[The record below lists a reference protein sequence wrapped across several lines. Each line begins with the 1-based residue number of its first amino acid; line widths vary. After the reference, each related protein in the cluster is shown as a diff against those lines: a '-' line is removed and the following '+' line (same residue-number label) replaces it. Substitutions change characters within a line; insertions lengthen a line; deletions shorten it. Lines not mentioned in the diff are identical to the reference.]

1 MYTPNNNVSQSDEI
15 NLSIEQPE
23 KQIWW
28 EKKGFIAASIFSV
41 IWLAVICDFL
51 FSSGWW
57 NERHTLS
64 PAEFIGGISGLFF
77 PILISFMVSSYFDR
91 TNQISY
97 EAQTIRSYLNELIYP
112 TNSNAVY
119 TKSLTGA
126 LKEQIKEFRKIHQD
140 VLNLTKNLNQEILSW
155 IDGLKN
161 SSQQLDEKTKS
172 SLKALSKS
180 VNDLNKYSLEAGSKV
195 MQSSDIF
202 SEKTIL
208 LQNTIKEITQSFNP
222 LLSDLNKYGCEIKK
236 IEDIFKHSDEKSKT
250 VLENTQKS
258 ASEIGLKIKE
268 IENVIKTYNEQ
279 AEKHDFILKNRLEQT
294 QSILNLQTKAFEQTN
309 SLTKN
314 QNTFVEE
321 IKKYLS
327 DQENVLNQSE
337 NTLKT
342 HQKNLEKTFIKTNEQ
357 VKNIEETIHKNYD
370 IVLKKSEEAL
380 LKVKTLNDEIK
391 ETKSLSKNIQS
402 PSETIVEP
410 TTNQTVKAPVDFL
423 QNASVILDKLQT
435 FSIDMAHIFT
445 PKAED
450 MLWKKYYDGDKAVF
464 MRYITRMINET
475 QHKQIKDLY
484 LNNEEFNQ
492 AITRYMTEFEDMT
505 KMVQNEDEN
514 KLLMSILIGSDIGRL
529 YMVLADVLRRDNH

>member
-1 MYTPNNNVSQSDEI
+1 MYTQNNNPSQQDEI
-15 NLSIEQPE
+15 TLSIEQPE

-64 PAEFIGGISGLFF
+64 PAEFIGGICGLFF

-91 TNQISY
+91 VNQISY

-112 TNSNAVY
+112 ANSNAIY

-126 LKEQIKEFRKIHQD
+126 LKEQIKEFKKIHQD
-140 VLNLTKNLNQEILSW
+140 VLNLTKNLNQEINTW
-155 IDGLKN
+155 INELKN
-161 SSQQLDEKTKS
+161 TSLQLDEKTKM
-172 SLKALSKS
+172 SLKSLTKS
-180 VNDLNKYSLEAGSKV
+180 LVDLNKSSLDASSRV
-195 MQSSDIF
+195 MQSSDMF

-208 LQNTIKEITQSFNP
+208 LQNTIKETAQTFTP
-222 LLSDLNKYGCEIKK
+222 LLSDLNKYGNEIKK
-236 IEDIFKHSDEKSKT
+236 IEDALKQSDEKSKD
-250 VLENTQKS
+250 VLTHTQQS

-294 QSILNLQTKAFEQTN
+294 QSILDLQNKALEQ
-309 SLTKN
+309 SDSFVKN
-314 QNTFVEE
+314 QTSFIEE
-321 IKKYLS
+321 IKKGLS
-327 DQENVLNQSE
+327 NQDEVLLQSE
-337 NTLKT
+337 TTLKS
-342 HQKNLEKTFIKTNEQ
+342 HQKNIEKTFAKTNEQ
-357 VKNIEETIHKNYD
+357 IKNIEGTLQKNYD
-370 IVLKKSEEAL
+370 LVLKKSDEAL
-380 LKVKTLNDEIK
+380 LKVKALNDEIK
-391 ETKSLSKNIQS
+391 ETKTLSKDIQ
-402 PSETIVEP
+402 EP
-410 TTNQTVKAPVDFL
+410 TPQQTENLVSQETKTSVDFL
-423 QNASVILDKLQT
+423 QNASLILDKLQT

-464 MRYITRMINET
+464 MRYITRMISET

-505 KMVQNEDEN
+505 KMMQNVDKN
-514 KLLMSILIGSDIGRL
+514 LMTTLIGSDSGRL
-529 YMVLADVLRRDNH
+529 YMVLADVLKRSDN

>member
-1 MYTPNNNVSQSDEI
+1 MYTQNNNPSQQDEMT
-15 NLSIEQPE
+15 LSIEQPE

-64 PAEFIGGISGLFF
+64 PAEFIGGICGLFF

-91 TNQISY
+91 VNQISY

-112 TNSNAVY
+112 ANSNAVY

-126 LKEQIKEFRKIHQD
+126 LKEQIKEFKKIHQD
-140 VLNLTKNLNQEILSW
+140 VLNLTKNLTQEINTW
-155 IDGLKN
+155 INELKN
-161 SSQQLDEKTKS
+161 TSLQLDEKTKM
-172 SLKALSKS
+172 SLKSLTKS
-180 VNDLNKYSLEAGSKV
+180 LVDLNKSSLDASSKV
-195 MQSSDIF
+195 MQSSDMF

-208 LQNTIKEITQSFNP
+208 LQNTIKETAQTFTP
-222 LLSDLNKYGCEIKK
+222 LLSDLNKYGNEIKK
-236 IEDIFKHSDEKSKT
+236 IEDALKQSDEKSKD
-250 VLENTQKS
+250 VLTNTKQS

-294 QSILNLQTKAFEQTN
+294 QSILDLQNKALEQ
-309 SLTKN
+309 SDSFVKN
-314 QNTFVEE
+314 QTSFIEE
-321 IKKYLS
+321 IKKGLS
-327 DQENVLNQSE
+327 NQDEVLLQSE
-337 NTLKT
+337 TTLKS
-342 HQKNLEKTFIKTNEQ
+342 HQKNIEKTFAKTNEQ
-357 VKNIEETIHKNYD
+357 IKNIEGTLQKNYD
-370 IVLKKSEEAL
+370 LVLKKSDEAL
-380 LKVKTLNDEIK
+380 LKVKALNDEIK
-391 ETKSLSKNIQS
+391 ETKTLSKDIQ
-402 PSETIVEP
+402 EP
-410 TTNQTVKAPVDFL
+410 TPQQTENLVSQETKTSVDFL
-423 QNASVILDKLQT
+423 QNASLILDKLQT

-464 MRYITRMINET
+464 MRYITRMISET

-505 KMVQNEDEN
+505 KMMQNVDKN
-514 KLLMSILIGSDIGRL
+514 LMTTLIGSDSGRL
-529 YMVLADVLRRDNH
+529 YMVLADVLKRSDN

>member
-1 MYTPNNNVSQSDEI
+1 MYTQNNNPSQQDEMT
-15 NLSIEQPE
+15 LSIEQPE

-64 PAEFIGGISGLFF
+64 PAEFIGGICGLFF

-91 TNQISY
+91 VNQISY

-112 TNSNAVY
+112 ANSNAIY
-119 TKSLTGA
+119 TKSLTSA
-126 LKEQIKEFRKIHQD
+126 LKEQIKEFKKIHQD
-140 VLNLTKNLNQEILSW
+140 VLNLTKNLNQEINTW
-155 IDGLKN
+155 INELKN
-161 SSQQLDEKTKS
+161 TSLQLDEKTKM
-172 SLKALSKS
+172 SLKSLTKS
-180 VNDLNKYSLEAGSKV
+180 LVDLNKSSLDASSKV
-195 MQSSDIF
+195 MQSSDMF

-208 LQNTIKEITQSFNP
+208 LQNTIKETAQTFTP
-222 LLSDLNKYGCEIKK
+222 LLSDLNKYGNEIKK
-236 IEDIFKHSDEKSKT
+236 IEDALKQSDEKSKD
-250 VLENTQKS
+250 VLTHTQQS

-294 QSILNLQTKAFEQTN
+294 QSILDLQNKALEQ
-309 SLTKN
+309 SDSFVKN
-314 QNTFVEE
+314 QTSFIEE
-321 IKKYLS
+321 IKKGLS
-327 DQENVLNQSE
+327 NQDEVLLQSE
-337 NTLKT
+337 TTLKS
-342 HQKNLEKTFIKTNEQ
+342 HQKNIEKTFAKTNEQ
-357 VKNIEETIHKNYD
+357 IKNIEGTLQKNYD
-370 IVLKKSEEAL
+370 LVLKKSDEAL
-380 LKVKTLNDEIK
+380 LKVKALNDEIK
-391 ETKSLSKNIQS
+391 ETKTLSKDIQ
-402 PSETIVEP
+402 EP
-410 TTNQTVKAPVDFL
+410 TPQQTENLVSQETKTSVDFL
-423 QNASVILDKLQT
+423 QNASLILDKLQT

-464 MRYITRMINET
+464 MRYITRMISET

-505 KMVQNEDEN
+505 KMMQNVDKN
-514 KLLMSILIGSDIGRL
+514 LMTTLIGSDSGRL
-529 YMVLADVLRRDNH
+529 YMVLADVLKRSDN

>member
-1 MYTPNNNVSQSDEI
+1 MYTQNNNPSQQDEMT
-15 NLSIEQPE
+15 LSIEQPE

-64 PAEFIGGISGLFF
+64 PAEFIGGICGLFF

-91 TNQISY
+91 VNQISY

-112 TNSNAVY
+112 ANSNAVY

-126 LKEQIKEFRKIHQD
+126 LKEQIKEFKKIHQD
-140 VLNLTKNLNQEILSW
+140 VLNLTKNLTQEINTW
-155 IDGLKN
+155 INELKN
-161 SSQQLDEKTKS
+161 TSLQLDEKTKM
-172 SLKALSKS
+172 SLKSLTKS
-180 VNDLNKYSLEAGSKV
+180 LVDLNKSSLDASSKV
-195 MQSSDIF
+195 MQSSDMF

-208 LQNTIKEITQSFNP
+208 LQNTIKETAQTFTP
-222 LLSDLNKYGCEIKK
+222 LLSDLNKYGNEIKK
-236 IEDIFKHSDEKSKT
+236 IEDALKQSDEKSKD
-250 VLENTQKS
+250 VLTHTQQS

-294 QSILNLQTKAFEQTN
+294 QSILDLQNKALEQ
-309 SLTKN
+309 SDSFVKN
-314 QNTFVEE
+314 QTSFIEE
-321 IKKYLS
+321 IKKGLS
-327 DQENVLNQSE
+327 NQDEVLLQSE
-337 NTLKT
+337 TTLKS
-342 HQKNLEKTFIKTNEQ
+342 HQKNIEKTFAKTNEQ
-357 VKNIEETIHKNYD
+357 IKNIEGTLQKNYD
-370 IVLKKSEEAL
+370 LVLKKSDEAL
-380 LKVKTLNDEIK
+380 LKVKALNDEIK
-391 ETKSLSKNIQS
+391 ETKTLSKDIQ
-402 PSETIVEP
+402 EP
-410 TTNQTVKAPVDFL
+410 TPQQTENLVSQETKTSVDFL
-423 QNASVILDKLQT
+423 QNASLILDKLQT

-464 MRYITRMINET
+464 MRYITRMISET

-505 KMVQNEDEN
+505 KMMQNVDKN
-514 KLLMSILIGSDIGRL
+514 LMTTLIGSDSGRL
-529 YMVLADVLRRDNH
+529 YMVLADVLKRSDN

>member
-1 MYTPNNNVSQSDEI
+1 MYTQNNNPSQQDEMT
-15 NLSIEQPE
+15 LSIEQPE

-64 PAEFIGGISGLFF
+64 PAEFIGGICGLFF

-91 TNQISY
+91 VNQISY

-112 TNSNAVY
+112 ANSNAVY

-126 LKEQIKEFRKIHQD
+126 LKEQIKEFKKIHQD
-140 VLNLTKNLNQEILSW
+140 VLNLTKNLTQEINTW
-155 IDGLKN
+155 INELKN
-161 SSQQLDEKTKS
+161 TSLQLDEKTKM
-172 SLKALSKS
+172 SLKSLTKS
-180 VNDLNKYSLEAGSKV
+180 LVDLNKSSLDASSKV
-195 MQSSDIF
+195 MQSSDMF

-208 LQNTIKEITQSFNP
+208 LQNTIKETAQTFTP
-222 LLSDLNKYGCEIKK
+222 LLSDLNKYGNEIKK
-236 IEDIFKHSDEKSKT
+236 IEDALKQSDEKSKD
-250 VLENTQKS
+250 VLTNTKQS

-294 QSILNLQTKAFEQTN
+294 QSILDLQNKALEQ
-309 SLTKN
+309 SDSFVKN
-314 QNTFVEE
+314 QTSFIEE
-321 IKKYLS
+321 IKKGLS
-327 DQENVLNQSE
+327 NQDEVLLQSE
-337 NTLKT
+337 TTLKS
-342 HQKNLEKTFIKTNEQ
+342 HQKNIEKTFAKTNEQ
-357 VKNIEETIHKNYD
+357 IKNIEGTLQKNYD
-370 IVLKKSEEAL
+370 LVLKKSDEAL
-380 LKVKTLNDEIK
+380 LKVKALNDEIK
-391 ETKSLSKNIQS
+391 ETKTLSKDIQ
-402 PSETIVEP
+402 EP
-410 TTNQTVKAPVDFL
+410 TPQQTENIVSQETKTSVDFL
-423 QNASVILDKLQT
+423 QNASLILDKLQT

-464 MRYITRMINET
+464 MRYITRMISET

-505 KMVQNEDEN
+505 KMMQNVDKN
-514 KLLMSILIGSDIGRL
+514 LMTTLIGSDSGRL
-529 YMVLADVLRRDNH
+529 YMVLADVLKRSDN

>member
-1 MYTPNNNVSQSDEI
+1 MYTQNNNPSQQDEMT
-15 NLSIEQPE
+15 LSIEQPE

-64 PAEFIGGISGLFF
+64 PAEFIGGICGLFF

-91 TNQISY
+91 VNQISY

-112 TNSNAVY
+112 ANSNAVY

-126 LKEQIKEFRKIHQD
+126 LKEQIKEFKKIHQD
-140 VLNLTKNLNQEILSW
+140 VLNLTKNLNQEINTW
-155 IDGLKN
+155 INELKN
-161 SSQQLDEKTKS
+161 TSLQLDEKTKM
-172 SLKALSKS
+172 SLKSLTKS
-180 VNDLNKYSLEAGSKV
+180 LVDLNKSSLDASSKV
-195 MQSSDIF
+195 MQSSDMF

-208 LQNTIKEITQSFNP
+208 LQNTIKETAQTFTP
-222 LLSDLNKYGCEIKK
+222 LLSDLNKYGNEIKK
-236 IEDIFKHSDEKSKT
+236 IEDALKQSDEKSKD
-250 VLENTQKS
+250 VLTNTKQS

-294 QSILNLQTKAFEQTN
+294 QSILDLQNKALEQ
-309 SLTKN
+309 SDSFVKN
-314 QNTFVEE
+314 QTSFIEE
-321 IKKYLS
+321 IKKGLS
-327 DQENVLNQSE
+327 NQDEVLLQSE
-337 NTLKT
+337 TTLKS
-342 HQKNLEKTFIKTNEQ
+342 HQKNIEKTFAKTNEQ
-357 VKNIEETIHKNYD
+357 IKNIEGTLQKNYD
-370 IVLKKSEEAL
+370 LVLKKSDEAL
-380 LKVKTLNDEIK
+380 LKVKALNDEIK
-391 ETKSLSKNIQS
+391 ETKTLSKDIQ
-402 PSETIVEP
+402 EP
-410 TTNQTVKAPVDFL
+410 TPQQTENIVSQETKTSVDFL
-423 QNASVILDKLQT
+423 QNASLILDKLQT

-464 MRYITRMINET
+464 MRYITRMISET

-505 KMVQNEDEN
+505 KMMQNVDKN
-514 KLLMSILIGSDIGRL
+514 LMTTLIGSDSGRL
-529 YMVLADVLRRDNH
+529 YMVLADVLKRSDN

>member
-1 MYTPNNNVSQSDEI
+1 MYTQNNNPSQQDEMT
-15 NLSIEQPE
+15 LSIEQPE

-64 PAEFIGGISGLFF
+64 PAEFIGGICGLFF

-91 TNQISY
+91 VNQISY

-112 TNSNAVY
+112 ANSNAVY

-126 LKEQIKEFRKIHQD
+126 LKEQIKEFKKIHQD
-140 VLNLTKNLNQEILSW
+140 VLNLTKNLNQEINTW
-155 IDGLKN
+155 INELKN
-161 SSQQLDEKTKS
+161 TSLQLDEKTKM
-172 SLKALSKS
+172 SLKSLTKS
-180 VNDLNKYSLEAGSKV
+180 LVDLNKSSLDASSKV
-195 MQSSDIF
+195 MQSSDMF

-208 LQNTIKEITQSFNP
+208 LQNTIKEAAHTFTP
-222 LLSDLNKYGCEIKK
+222 LLSDLNKYGNEIKK
-236 IEDIFKHSDEKSKT
+236 IEDALKQSDEKSKD
-250 VLENTQKS
+250 VLTHTQQS

-294 QSILNLQTKAFEQTN
+294 QSILDLQNKALEQ
-309 SLTKN
+309 SDSFVKN
-314 QNTFVEE
+314 QTSFIEE
-321 IKKYLS
+321 IKKGLS
-327 DQENVLNQSE
+327 NQDEVLLQSE
-337 NTLKT
+337 TTLKS
-342 HQKNLEKTFIKTNEQ
+342 HQKNIEKTFAKTNEQ
-357 VKNIEETIHKNYD
+357 IKNIEGTLQKNYD
-370 IVLKKSEEAL
+370 LVLKKSDEAL
-380 LKVKTLNDEIK
+380 LKVKALNDEIK
-391 ETKSLSKNIQS
+391 ETKTLSKDIQ
-402 PSETIVEP
+402 EP
-410 TTNQTVKAPVDFL
+410 TPQQTENLVSQETKTSVDFL
-423 QNASVILDKLQT
+423 QNASLILDKLQT

-464 MRYITRMINET
+464 MRYITRMISET

-505 KMVQNEDEN
+505 KMMQNVDKN
-514 KLLMSILIGSDIGRL
+514 LMTTLIGSDSGRL
-529 YMVLADVLRRDNH
+529 YMVLADVLKRSDN

>member
-1 MYTPNNNVSQSDEI
+1 MYTQNNNPSQQDEMT
-15 NLSIEQPE
+15 LSLEQPE

-64 PAEFIGGISGLFF
+64 PAEFIGGICGLFF

-91 TNQISY
+91 VNQISY

-112 TNSNAVY
+112 ANSNAIY

-126 LKEQIKEFRKIHQD
+126 LKEQIKEFKKIHQD
-140 VLNLTKNLNQEILSW
+140 VLNLTKNLNQEINTW
-155 IDGLKN
+155 INELKN
-161 SSQQLDEKTKS
+161 TSLQLDEKTKM
-172 SLKALSKS
+172 SLKSLTKS
-180 VNDLNKYSLEAGSKV
+180 LVDLNKSSLDASSKV
-195 MQSSDIF
+195 MQSSDMF

-208 LQNTIKEITQSFNP
+208 LQNTIKETAQTFTP
-222 LLSDLNKYGCEIKK
+222 LLSDLNKYGNEIKK
-236 IEDIFKHSDEKSKT
+236 IEDALKQSDEKSKD
-250 VLENTQKS
+250 VLTNTKQS

-294 QSILNLQTKAFEQTN
+294 QSILDLQNKALEQ
-309 SLTKN
+309 SDSFVKN
-314 QNTFVEE
+314 QTSFIEE
-321 IKKYLS
+321 IKKGLS
-327 DQENVLNQSE
+327 NQDEVLLQSE
-337 NTLKT
+337 TTLKS
-342 HQKNLEKTFIKTNEQ
+342 HQKNIEKTFAKTNEQ
-357 VKNIEETIHKNYD
+357 IKNIEGTLQKNYD
-370 IVLKKSEEAL
+370 LVLKKSDEAL
-380 LKVKTLNDEIK
+380 LKVKALNDEIK
-391 ETKSLSKNIQS
+391 ETKTLSKDIQ
-402 PSETIVEP
+402 EP
-410 TTNQTVKAPVDFL
+410 TPQQTENLVSQETKTSVDFL
-423 QNASVILDKLQT
+423 QNASLILDKLQT

-464 MRYITRMINET
+464 MRYITRMISET

-505 KMVQNEDEN
+505 KMMQNVDKN
-514 KLLMSILIGSDIGRL
+514 LMTTLIGSDSGRL
-529 YMVLADVLRRDNH
+529 YMVLADVLKRSDN

>member
-1 MYTPNNNVSQSDEI
+1 MYTQNNNPSQQDEMT
-15 NLSIEQPE
+15 LSIEQPE

-64 PAEFIGGISGLFF
+64 PAEFIGGICGLFF

-91 TNQISY
+91 VNQISY

-112 TNSNAVY
+112 ANSNAIY

-126 LKEQIKEFRKIHQD
+126 LKEQIKEFKKIHQD
-140 VLNLTKNLNQEILSW
+140 VLNLTKNLNQEINTW
-155 IDGLKN
+155 INELKN
-161 SSQQLDEKTKS
+161 TSLQLDEKTKM
-172 SLKALSKS
+172 SLKSLTKS
-180 VNDLNKYSLEAGSKV
+180 LVDLNKSSLDASSKV
-195 MQSSDIF
+195 MQSSDMF

-208 LQNTIKEITQSFNP
+208 LQNTIKETAQTFTP
-222 LLSDLNKYGCEIKK
+222 LLSDLNKYGNEIKK
-236 IEDIFKHSDEKSKT
+236 IEDALKQSDEKSKD
-250 VLENTQKS
+250 VLTHTQQS

-294 QSILNLQTKAFEQTN
+294 QSILDLQNKALEQ
-309 SLTKN
+309 SDSFVKN
-314 QNTFVEE
+314 QMSFIEE
-321 IKKYLS
+321 IKKGLS
-327 DQENVLNQSE
+327 NQDEVLLQSE
-337 NTLKT
+337 TTLKS
-342 HQKNLEKTFIKTNEQ
+342 HQKNIEKTFAKTNEQ
-357 VKNIEETIHKNYD
+357 IKNIEGTLQKNYD
-370 IVLKKSEEAL
+370 LVLKKSDEAL
-380 LKVKTLNDEIK
+380 LKVKALNDEIK
-391 ETKSLSKNIQS
+391 ETKTLSKDIQ
-402 PSETIVEP
+402 EP
-410 TTNQTVKAPVDFL
+410 TPQQTENLVSQETKTSVDFL
-423 QNASVILDKLQT
+423 QNASLILDKLQT

-464 MRYITRMINET
+464 MRYITRMISET

-505 KMVQNEDEN
+505 KMMQNVDKN
-514 KLLMSILIGSDIGRL
+514 LMTTLIGSDSGRL
-529 YMVLADVLRRDNH
+529 YMVLADVLKRSDN

>member
-1 MYTPNNNVSQSDEI
+1 MYTQNNNPSQQDEMT
-15 NLSIEQPE
+15 LSIEQPE

-64 PAEFIGGISGLFF
+64 PAEFIGGICGLFF

-91 TNQISY
+91 VNQISY

-112 TNSNAVY
+112 ANSNAIY

-126 LKEQIKEFRKIHQD
+126 LKEQIKEFKKIHQD
-140 VLNLTKNLNQEILSW
+140 VLNLTKNLNQEINTW
-155 IDGLKN
+155 INELKN
-161 SSQQLDEKTKS
+161 TSSQLDEKTKM
-172 SLKALSKS
+172 SLKSLTKS
-180 VNDLNKYSLEAGSKV
+180 LVDLNKSSLDASSKV
-195 MQSSDIF
+195 MQSSDMF

-208 LQNTIKEITQSFNP
+208 LQNTIKETAQTFTP
-222 LLSDLNKYGCEIKK
+222 LLSDLNKYGNEIKK
-236 IEDIFKHSDEKSKT
+236 IEDALKQSDEKSKD
-250 VLENTQKS
+250 VLTHTQQS

-294 QSILNLQTKAFEQTN
+294 QSILDLQNKALEQ
-309 SLTKN
+309 SDSFVKN
-314 QNTFVEE
+314 QTSFIEE
-321 IKKYLS
+321 IKKGLS
-327 DQENVLNQSE
+327 NQDEVLLQSE
-337 NTLKT
+337 TTLKS
-342 HQKNLEKTFIKTNEQ
+342 HQKNIEKTFAKTNEQ
-357 VKNIEETIHKNYD
+357 IKNIEGTLQKNYD
-370 IVLKKSEEAL
+370 LVLKKSDEAL
-380 LKVKTLNDEIK
+380 LKVKALNDEIK
-391 ETKSLSKNIQS
+391 ETKTLSKDIQ
-402 PSETIVEP
+402 EP
-410 TTNQTVKAPVDFL
+410 TPQQTENIVSQETKTSVDFL
-423 QNASVILDKLQT
+423 QNASLILDKLQT

-464 MRYITRMINET
+464 MRYITRMISET

-505 KMVQNEDEN
+505 KMMQNVDKN
-514 KLLMSILIGSDIGRL
+514 LMTTLIGSDSGRL
-529 YMVLADVLRRDNH
+529 YMVLADVLKRSDN

>member
-1 MYTPNNNVSQSDEI
+1 MYTQNNNPSQQDEI
-15 NLSIEQPE
+15 TLSIEQPE

-64 PAEFIGGISGLFF
+64 PAEFIGGICGLFF

-91 TNQISY
+91 VNQISY

-112 TNSNAVY
+112 ANSNAIY

-126 LKEQIKEFRKIHQD
+126 LKEQIKEFKKIHQD
-140 VLNLTKNLNQEILSW
+140 VLNLTKNLNQEINTW
-155 IDGLKN
+155 INELKN
-161 SSQQLDEKTKS
+161 TSLQLDEKTKM
-172 SLKALSKS
+172 SLKSLTKS
-180 VNDLNKYSLEAGSKV
+180 LVDLNKSSLDASSKV
-195 MQSSDIF
+195 MQSSDMF

-208 LQNTIKEITQSFNP
+208 LQNTIKETAQTFTP
-222 LLSDLNKYGCEIKK
+222 LLSDLNKYGNEIKK
-236 IEDIFKHSDEKSKT
+236 IEDALKQSDEKSKD
-250 VLENTQKS
+250 VLTHTQQS

-294 QSILNLQTKAFEQTN
+294 QSILDLQNKALEQ
-309 SLTKN
+309 SDSFVKN
-314 QNTFVEE
+314 QTSFIEE
-321 IKKYLS
+321 IKKGLS
-327 DQENVLNQSE
+327 NQDEVLLQSE
-337 NTLKT
+337 TTLKS
-342 HQKNLEKTFIKTNEQ
+342 HQKNIEKTFAKTNEQ
-357 VKNIEETIHKNYD
+357 IKNIEGTLQKNYD
-370 IVLKKSEEAL
+370 LVLKKSDEAL
-380 LKVKTLNDEIK
+380 LKVKALNDEIK
-391 ETKSLSKNIQS
+391 ETKTLSKDIQ
-402 PSETIVEP
+402 EP
-410 TTNQTVKAPVDFL
+410 TPQQTENLVSQETKTSVDFL
-423 QNASVILDKLQT
+423 QNASLILDKLQT

-464 MRYITRMINET
+464 MRYITRMISET

-505 KMVQNEDEN
+505 KMMQNVDKN
-514 KLLMSILIGSDIGRL
+514 LMTTLIGSDSGRL
-529 YMVLADVLRRDNH
+529 YMVLADVLKRSDN

>member
-1 MYTPNNNVSQSDEI
+1 MYTQNNNPSQQDEMT
-15 NLSIEQPE
+15 LSIEQPE

-64 PAEFIGGISGLFF
+64 PAEFIGGICGLFF

-91 TNQISY
+91 VNQISY

-112 TNSNAVY
+112 ANSNAIY

-126 LKEQIKEFRKIHQD
+126 LKEQIKEFKKIHQD
-140 VLNLTKNLNQEILSW
+140 VLNLTKNLNQEINTW
-155 IDGLKN
+155 INELKN
-161 SSQQLDEKTKS
+161 TSSQLDEKTKM
-172 SLKALSKS
+172 SLKSLTKS
-180 VNDLNKYSLEAGSKV
+180 LVDLNKSSLDASSKV
-195 MQSSDIF
+195 MQSSDMF

-208 LQNTIKEITQSFNP
+208 LQNTIKETAQTFTP
-222 LLSDLNKYGCEIKK
+222 LLSDLNKYGNEIKK
-236 IEDIFKHSDEKSKT
+236 IEDALKQSDEKSKD
-250 VLENTQKS
+250 VLTHTQQS

-294 QSILNLQTKAFEQTN
+294 QSILDLQNKALEQ
-309 SLTKN
+309 SDSFVKN
-314 QNTFVEE
+314 QTSFIEE
-321 IKKYLS
+321 IKKGLS
-327 DQENVLNQSE
+327 NQDEVLLQSE
-337 NTLKT
+337 TTLKS
-342 HQKNLEKTFIKTNEQ
+342 HQKNIEKTFAKTNEQ
-357 VKNIEETIHKNYD
+357 IKNIEGTLQKNYD
-370 IVLKKSEEAL
+370 LVLKKSDEAL
-380 LKVKTLNDEIK
+380 LKVKALNDEIK
-391 ETKSLSKNIQS
+391 ETKTLSKDIQ
-402 PSETIVEP
+402 EP
-410 TTNQTVKAPVDFL
+410 TPQQTENLVSQETKTSVDFL
-423 QNASVILDKLQT
+423 QNASLILDKLQT

-464 MRYITRMINET
+464 MRYITRMISET

-505 KMVQNEDEN
+505 KMMQNVDKN
-514 KLLMSILIGSDIGRL
+514 LMTTLIGSDSGRL
-529 YMVLADVLRRDNH
+529 YMVLADVLKRSDN

>member
-1 MYTPNNNVSQSDEI
+1 MYTQNNNPSQQDEMT
-15 NLSIEQPE
+15 LSIEQPE

-64 PAEFIGGISGLFF
+64 PAEFIGGICGLFF

-91 TNQISY
+91 VNQISY

-112 TNSNAVY
+112 ANSNAIY

-126 LKEQIKEFRKIHQD
+126 LKEQIKEFKKIHQD
-140 VLNLTKNLNQEILSW
+140 VLNLTKNLNQEINTW
-155 IDGLKN
+155 INELKN
-161 SSQQLDEKTKS
+161 TSLQLDEKTKM
-172 SLKALSKS
+172 SLKSLTKS
-180 VNDLNKYSLEAGSKV
+180 LVDLNKSSLDASSKV
-195 MQSSDIF
+195 MQSSDMF

-208 LQNTIKEITQSFNP
+208 LQNTIKETAQTFTP
-222 LLSDLNKYGCEIKK
+222 LLSDLNKYGNEIKK
-236 IEDIFKHSDEKSKT
+236 IEDALKQSDEKSKD
-250 VLENTQKS
+250 VLTNTKQS

-294 QSILNLQTKAFEQTN
+294 QSILDLQNKALEQ
-309 SLTKN
+309 SDSFVKN
-314 QNTFVEE
+314 QTSFIEE
-321 IKKYLS
+321 IKKGLS
-327 DQENVLNQSE
+327 NQDEVLLQSE
-337 NTLKT
+337 TTLKS
-342 HQKNLEKTFIKTNEQ
+342 HQKNIEKTFAKTNEQ
-357 VKNIEETIHKNYD
+357 IKNIEGTLQKNYD
-370 IVLKKSEEAL
+370 LVLKKSDEAL
-380 LKVKTLNDEIK
+380 LKVKALNDEIK
-391 ETKSLSKNIQS
+391 ETKTLSKDIQ
-402 PSETIVEP
+402 EP
-410 TTNQTVKAPVDFL
+410 TPQQTENIVSQETKTSVDFL
-423 QNASVILDKLQT
+423 QNASLILDKLQT

-464 MRYITRMINET
+464 MRYITRMISET

-505 KMVQNEDEN
+505 KMMQNVDKN
-514 KLLMSILIGSDIGRL
+514 LMTTLIGSDSGRL
-529 YMVLADVLRRDNH
+529 YMVLADVLKRSDN

>member
-1 MYTPNNNVSQSDEI
+1 MYTQNNNPSQQDEMT
-15 NLSIEQPE
+15 LSIEQPE

-64 PAEFIGGISGLFF
+64 PAEFIGGICGLFF

-91 TNQISY
+91 VNQISY

-112 TNSNAVY
+112 ANSNAVY

-126 LKEQIKEFRKIHQD
+126 LKEQIKEFKKIHQD
-140 VLNLTKNLNQEILSW
+140 ILNLTKNLNQEINTW
-155 IDGLKN
+155 INELKN
-161 SSQQLDEKTKS
+161 TSSQLDEKTKM
-172 SLKALSKS
+172 SLKSLTKS
-180 VNDLNKYSLEAGSKV
+180 LVDLNKSSLEASSKV
-195 MQSSDIF
+195 MQSSDMF

-208 LQNTIKEITQSFNP
+208 LQNTIKETAQTFTP
-222 LLSDLNKYGCEIKK
+222 LLSDLNKYGNEIKK
-236 IEDIFKHSDEKSKT
+236 IEEALKQSDEKSKD
-250 VLENTQKS
+250 VLTNTKQS

-294 QSILNLQTKAFEQTN
+294 QSILDLQNKALEQ
-309 SLTKN
+309 SDSFVKN
-314 QNTFVEE
+314 QTSFIEE
-321 IKKYLS
+321 IKKGLS
-327 DQENVLNQSE
+327 NQDEVLLQSE
-337 NTLKT
+337 TTLKS
-342 HQKNLEKTFIKTNEQ
+342 HQKNIEKTFAKTNEQ
-357 VKNIEETIHKNYD
+357 IKNIEGTLQKNYD
-370 IVLKKSEEAL
+370 LVLKKSDEAL
-380 LKVKTLNDEIK
+380 LKVKALNDEIK
-391 ETKSLSKNIQS
+391 ETKTLSKDIQ
-402 PSETIVEP
+402 EP
-410 TTNQTVKAPVDFL
+410 TPQQTENIVSQETKTSVDFL
-423 QNASVILDKLQT
+423 QNASLILDKLQT

-464 MRYITRMINET
+464 MRYITRMISET

-505 KMVQNEDEN
+505 KMMQNVDKN
-514 KLLMSILIGSDIGRL
+514 LMTTLI
-529 YMVLADVLRRDNH
+529 ADVLKRSDN

>member
-1 MYTPNNNVSQSDEI
+1 MYTQNNNPSQQDEMT
-15 NLSIEQPE
+15 LSIEQPE

-64 PAEFIGGISGLFF
+64 PAEFIGGICGLFF

-91 TNQISY
+91 VNQISY

-112 TNSNAVY
+112 ANSNAIY

-126 LKEQIKEFRKIHQD
+126 LKEQIKEFKKIHQD
-140 VLNLTKNLNQEILSW
+140 VLNLTKNLNQEINTW
-155 IDGLKN
+155 INELKN
-161 SSQQLDEKTKS
+161 TSLQLDEKTKM
-172 SLKALSKS
+172 SLKSLTKS
-180 VNDLNKYSLEAGSKV
+180 LVDLNKSSLDASSKV
-195 MQSSDIF
+195 MQSSDMF

-208 LQNTIKEITQSFNP
+208 LQNTIKETAQTFTP
-222 LLSDLNKYGCEIKK
+222 LLSDLNKYGNEIKK
-236 IEDIFKHSDEKSKT
+236 IEDALKQSDEKSKD
-250 VLENTQKS
+250 VLTHTQQS

-294 QSILNLQTKAFEQTN
+294 QSILDLQNKALEQ
-309 SLTKN
+309 SDSFVKN
-314 QNTFVEE
+314 QTSFIEE
-321 IKKYLS
+321 IKKGLS
-327 DQENVLNQSE
+327 NQDEVLLQSE
-337 NTLKT
+337 TTLKS
-342 HQKNLEKTFIKTNEQ
+342 HQKNIEKTFAKTNEQ
-357 VKNIEETIHKNYD
+357 IKNIEGTLQKNYD
-370 IVLKKSEEAL
+370 LVLKKSDEAL
-380 LKVKTLNDEIK
+380 LKVKALNDEIK
-391 ETKSLSKNIQS
+391 ETKTLSKDIQ
-402 PSETIVEP
+402 EP
-410 TTNQTVKAPVDFL
+410 TPQQTENLVSQETKTSVDFL
-423 QNASVILDKLQT
+423 QNASLILDKLQT

-464 MRYITRMINET
+464 MRYITRMISET

-505 KMVQNEDEN
+505 KMMQNVDKN
-514 KLLMSILIGSDIGRL
+514 LMTTLIGSDSGRL
-529 YMVLADVLRRDNH
+529 YMVLADVLKRSDN

>member
-1 MYTPNNNVSQSDEI
+1 MYTQNNNPSQQDEMT
-15 NLSIEQPE
+15 LSIEQPE

-64 PAEFIGGISGLFF
+64 PSEFIGGICGLFF

-91 TNQISY
+91 VNQISY

-112 TNSNAVY
+112 ANSNAVY

-126 LKEQIKEFRKIHQD
+126 LKEQIKEFKKIHQD
-140 VLNLTKNLNQEILSW
+140 VLNLTKNLNQEINTW
-155 IDGLKN
+155 INELKN
-161 SSQQLDEKTKS
+161 TSLQLDEKTKM
-172 SLKALSKS
+172 SLKSLTKS
-180 VNDLNKYSLEAGSKV
+180 LVDLNKSSLDASSKV
-195 MQSSDIF
+195 MQSSDMF

-208 LQNTIKEITQSFNP
+208 LQNTIKETAQTFTP
-222 LLSDLNKYGCEIKK
+222 LLSDLNKYGNEIKK
-236 IEDIFKHSDEKSKT
+236 IEDALKQSDEKSKD
-250 VLENTQKS
+250 VLTHTQQS

-294 QSILNLQTKAFEQTN
+294 QSILDLQNKALEQ
-309 SLTKN
+309 SDSFVKN
-314 QNTFVEE
+314 QTSFIEE
-321 IKKYLS
+321 IKKGLS
-327 DQENVLNQSE
+327 NQDEVLLQSE
-337 NTLKT
+337 TTLKS
-342 HQKNLEKTFIKTNEQ
+342 HQKNIEKTFAKTNEQ
-357 VKNIEETIHKNYD
+357 IKNIEGTLQKNYD
-370 IVLKKSEEAL
+370 LVLKKSDEAL
-380 LKVKTLNDEIK
+380 LKVKALNDEIK
-391 ETKSLSKNIQS
+391 ETKTLSKDIQ
-402 PSETIVEP
+402 EP
-410 TTNQTVKAPVDFL
+410 TPQQTENLVSQETKTSVDFL
-423 QNASVILDKLQT
+423 QNASLILDKLQT

-464 MRYITRMINET
+464 MRYITRMISET

-505 KMVQNEDEN
+505 KMMQNVDKN
-514 KLLMSILIGSDIGRL
+514 LMTTLIGSDSGRL
-529 YMVLADVLRRDNH
+529 YMVLADVLKRSDN

>member
-1 MYTPNNNVSQSDEI
+1 MYTQNNNPSQQDEMT
-15 NLSIEQPE
+15 LSIEQPE

-64 PAEFIGGISGLFF
+64 PAEFIGGICGLFF

-91 TNQISY
+91 VNQISY

-112 TNSNAVY
+112 ANSNAIY

-126 LKEQIKEFRKIHQD
+126 LKEQIKEFKKIHQD
-140 VLNLTKNLNQEILSW
+140 VLNLTKNLNQEINTW
-155 IDGLKN
+155 INELKN
-161 SSQQLDEKTKS
+161 TSLQLDEKTKM
-172 SLKALSKS
+172 SLKSLTKS
-180 VNDLNKYSLEAGSKV
+180 LVDLNKSSLDASSRV
-195 MQSSDIF
+195 MQSSDMF

-208 LQNTIKEITQSFNP
+208 LQNTIKETAQTFTP
-222 LLSDLNKYGCEIKK
+222 LLSDLNKYGNEIKK
-236 IEDIFKHSDEKSKT
+236 IEDALKQSDEKSKD
-250 VLENTQKS
+250 VLTHTQQS
-258 ASEIGLKIKE
+258 ALEIGLKIKE

-294 QSILNLQTKAFEQTN
+294 QSILDLQNKALEQ
-309 SLTKN
+309 SDSFVKN
-314 QNTFVEE
+314 QTSFIEE
-321 IKKYLS
+321 IKKGLS
-327 DQENVLNQSE
+327 NQDEVLLQSE
-337 NTLKT
+337 TTLKS
-342 HQKNLEKTFIKTNEQ
+342 HQKNIEKTFAKTNEQ
-357 VKNIEETIHKNYD
+357 IKNIEGTLQKNYD
-370 IVLKKSEEAL
+370 LVLKKSDEAL
-380 LKVKTLNDEIK
+380 SKVKALNDEIK
-391 ETKSLSKNIQS
+391 ETKTLSKDIQ
-402 PSETIVEP
+402 EP
-410 TTNQTVKAPVDFL
+410 TPQQTENLVSQETKTSVDFL
-423 QNASVILDKLQT
+423 QNASLILDKLQT

-464 MRYITRMINET
+464 MRYITRMISET

-505 KMVQNEDEN
+505 KMMQNVDKN
-514 KLLMSILIGSDIGRL
+514 LMTTLIGSDSGRL
-529 YMVLADVLRRDNH
+529 YMVVADVLKRSDN

>member
-1 MYTPNNNVSQSDEI
+1 MYTQNNNPSQQDEMT
-15 NLSIEQPE
+15 LSIEQPE

-64 PAEFIGGISGLFF
+64 PAEFIGGICGLFF

-91 TNQISY
+91 VNQISY

-112 TNSNAVY
+112 ANSNAVY

-126 LKEQIKEFRKIHQD
+126 LKEQIKEFKKIHQD
-140 VLNLTKNLNQEILSW
+140 VLNLTKNLNQEINTW
-155 IDGLKN
+155 INELKN
-161 SSQQLDEKTKS
+161 TSSQLDEKTKM
-172 SLKALSKS
+172 SLKSLTKS
-180 VNDLNKYSLEAGSKV
+180 LVDLNKSSLDASSKV
-195 MQSSDIF
+195 MQSSDMF

-208 LQNTIKEITQSFNP
+208 LQNTIKETAQTFTP
-222 LLSDLNKYGCEIKK
+222 LLSDLNKYGNEIKK
-236 IEDIFKHSDEKSKT
+236 IEDALKQSDEKSKD
-250 VLENTQKS
+250 VLTHTQQS

-294 QSILNLQTKAFEQTN
+294 QSILDLQNKALEQ
-309 SLTKN
+309 SDSFVKN
-314 QNTFVEE
+314 QTSFIEE
-321 IKKYLS
+321 IKKGLS
-327 DQENVLNQSE
+327 NQDEVLLQSE
-337 NTLKT
+337 TTLKS
-342 HQKNLEKTFIKTNEQ
+342 HQKNIEKTFAKTNEQ
-357 VKNIEETIHKNYD
+357 IKNIEGTLQKNYD
-370 IVLKKSEEAL
+370 LVLKKSDEAL
-380 LKVKTLNDEIK
+380 LKVKALNDEIK
-391 ETKSLSKNIQS
+391 ETKTLSKDIQ
-402 PSETIVEP
+402 EP
-410 TTNQTVKAPVDFL
+410 TPQQTDNLVSQETKTSVDFL
-423 QNASVILDKLQT
+423 QNASLILDKLQT

-464 MRYITRMINET
+464 MRYITRMISET

-505 KMVQNEDEN
+505 KMMQNVDKN
-514 KLLMSILIGSDIGRL
+514 LMTTLIGSDSGRL
-529 YMVLADVLRRDNH
+529 YMVLADVLKRSDN

>member
-1 MYTPNNNVSQSDEI
+1 MYTQNNNPSQQDEMT
-15 NLSIEQPE
+15 LSIEQPE

-64 PAEFIGGISGLFF
+64 PAEFIGGICGLFF

-91 TNQISY
+91 VNQISY

-112 TNSNAVY
+112 ANSNAVY

-126 LKEQIKEFRKIHQD
+126 LKEQIKEFKKIHQD
-140 VLNLTKNLNQEILSW
+140 ILNLTKNLNQEINTW
-155 IDGLKN
+155 INELKN
-161 SSQQLDEKTKS
+161 TSSQLDEKTKM
-172 SLKALSKS
+172 SLKSLTKS
-180 VNDLNKYSLEAGSKV
+180 LVDLNKSSLEASSKV
-195 MQSSDIF
+195 MQSSDMF

-208 LQNTIKEITQSFNP
+208 LQNTIKETAQTFTP
-222 LLSDLNKYGCEIKK
+222 LLSDLNKYGNEIKK
-236 IEDIFKHSDEKSKT
+236 IEEALKQSDEKSKD
-250 VLENTQKS
+250 VLTNTKQS

-294 QSILNLQTKAFEQTN
+294 QSILDLQNKALEQ
-309 SLTKN
+309 SDSFVKN
-314 QNTFVEE
+314 QTSFIEE
-321 IKKYLS
+321 IKKGLS
-327 DQENVLNQSE
+327 NQDEVLLQSE
-337 NTLKT
+337 TTLKS
-342 HQKNLEKTFIKTNEQ
+342 HQKNIEKTFAKTNEQ
-357 VKNIEETIHKNYD
+357 IKNIEGTLQKNYD
-370 IVLKKSEEAL
+370 LVLKKSDEAL
-380 LKVKTLNDEIK
+380 LKVKALNDEIK
-391 ETKSLSKNIQS
+391 ETKTLSKDIQ
-402 PSETIVEP
+402 EP
-410 TTNQTVKAPVDFL
+410 TPQQTENIVSQETKTSVDFL
-423 QNASVILDKLQT
+423 QNASLILDKLQT

-464 MRYITRMINET
+464 MRYITRMISET

-505 KMVQNEDEN
+505 KMMQNVDKN
-514 KLLMSILIGSDIGRL
+514 LMTTLIGSDSGRL
-529 YMVLADVLRRDNH
+529 YMVLADVLKRSDN

>member
-1 MYTPNNNVSQSDEI
+1 MYTQNNNPSQQDEMT
-15 NLSIEQPE
+15 LSIEQPE

-64 PAEFIGGISGLFF
+64 PAEFIGGICGLFF

-91 TNQISY
+91 VNQISY

-112 TNSNAVY
+112 ANSNAIY

-126 LKEQIKEFRKIHQD
+126 LKEQIKEFKKIHQD
-140 VLNLTKNLNQEILSW
+140 VLNLTKNLNQEINTW
-155 IDGLKN
+155 INELKN
-161 SSQQLDEKTKS
+161 TSLQLDEKTKM
-172 SLKALSKS
+172 SLKSLTKS
-180 VNDLNKYSLEAGSKV
+180 LVDLNKSSLDASSKV
-195 MQSSDIF
+195 MQSSDMF

-208 LQNTIKEITQSFNP
+208 LQNTIKETAQTFTP
-222 LLSDLNKYGCEIKK
+222 LLSDLNKYGNEIKK
-236 IEDIFKHSDEKSKT
+236 IEDALKQSDEKSKD
-250 VLENTQKS
+250 VLTHTQQS

-294 QSILNLQTKAFEQTN
+294 QSILDLQNKALEQ
-309 SLTKN
+309 SDSFVKN
-314 QNTFVEE
+314 QTSFIEE
-321 IKKYLS
+321 IKKGLS
-327 DQENVLNQSE
+327 NQDEFLLQSE
-337 NTLKT
+337 TTLKS
-342 HQKNLEKTFIKTNEQ
+342 HQKNIEKTFAKTNEQ
-357 VKNIEETIHKNYD
+357 IKNIEGTLQKNYD
-370 IVLKKSEEAL
+370 LVLKKSDEAL
-380 LKVKTLNDEIK
+380 LKVKALNDEIK
-391 ETKSLSKNIQS
+391 ETKTLSKDIQ
-402 PSETIVEP
+402 EP
-410 TTNQTVKAPVDFL
+410 TPQQTENIVSQETKTSVDFL
-423 QNASVILDKLQT
+423 QNASLILDKLQT

-464 MRYITRMINET
+464 MRYITRMISET

-484 LNNEEFNQ
+484 VNNEEFNQ

-505 KMVQNEDEN
+505 KMMQNVDKN
-514 KLLMSILIGSDIGRL
+514 LMTTLIGSDSGRL
-529 YMVLADVLRRDNH
+529 YMVLADVLKRSDN

>member
-1 MYTPNNNVSQSDEI
+1 MYTQNNNPSQQDEMT
-15 NLSIEQPE
+15 LSIEQPE

-64 PAEFIGGISGLFF
+64 PAEFIGGICGLFF

-91 TNQISY
+91 VNQISY

-112 TNSNAVY
+112 ANSNAIY

-126 LKEQIKEFRKIHQD
+126 LKEQIKEFKKIHQD
-140 VLNLTKNLNQEILSW
+140 VLNLTKNLNQEINTW
-155 IDGLKN
+155 INELKN
-161 SSQQLDEKTKS
+161 TSLQLDEKTKM
-172 SLKALSKS
+172 SLKSLTKS
-180 VNDLNKYSLEAGSKV
+180 LVDLNKSSLDASSKV
-195 MQSSDIF
+195 MQSSDMF

-208 LQNTIKEITQSFNP
+208 LQNTIKEAAQTFTP
-222 LLSDLNKYGCEIKK
+222 LLSDLNKYGNEIKK
-236 IEDIFKHSDEKSKT
+236 IEDALKQSDEKSKD
-250 VLENTQKS
+250 VLTHTQQS
-258 ASEIGLKIKE
+258 ALEIGLKIKE

-294 QSILNLQTKAFEQTN
+294 QSILDLQNKALEQ
-309 SLTKN
+309 SDSFVKN
-314 QNTFVEE
+314 QTSFIEE
-321 IKKYLS
+321 IKKGLS
-327 DQENVLNQSE
+327 NQDEFLLQSE
-337 NTLKT
+337 TTLKS
-342 HQKNLEKTFIKTNEQ
+342 HQKNIEKTFAKTNEQ
-357 VKNIEETIHKNYD
+357 IKNIEGTLQKNYD
-370 IVLKKSEEAL
+370 LVLKKSDEAL
-380 LKVKTLNDEIK
+380 LKVKALNDEIK
-391 ETKSLSKNIQS
+391 ETKTLSKDIQ
-402 PSETIVEP
+402 EP
-410 TTNQTVKAPVDFL
+410 TPQQTENIVSQETKTSVDFL
-423 QNASVILDKLQT
+423 QNASLILDKLQT

-464 MRYITRMINET
+464 MRYITRMISET

-484 LNNEEFNQ
+484 VNNEEFNQ

-505 KMVQNEDEN
+505 KMMQNVDKN
-514 KLLMSILIGSDIGRL
+514 LMTTLIGSDSGRL
-529 YMVLADVLRRDNH
+529 YMVLADVLKRSDN

>member
-1 MYTPNNNVSQSDEI
+1 MYTQNNNTSQQDEMT
-15 NLSIEQPE
+15 LSIEQPE

-64 PAEFIGGISGLFF
+64 PAEFIGGICGLFF

-91 TNQISY
+91 VNQISY

-112 TNSNAVY
+112 ANSNAVY

-126 LKEQIKEFRKIHQD
+126 LKEQIKEFKKIHQD
-140 VLNLTKNLNQEILSW
+140 VLNLTKNLNQEINTW
-155 IDGLKN
+155 INELKN
-161 SSQQLDEKTKS
+161 TSLQLDEKTKM
-172 SLKALSKS
+172 SLKSLTKS
-180 VNDLNKYSLEAGSKV
+180 LVDLNKSSLDASSKV
-195 MQSSDIF
+195 MQSSDMF

-208 LQNTIKEITQSFNP
+208 LQNTIKETAQTFTP
-222 LLSDLNKYGCEIKK
+222 LLSDLNKYGNEIKK
-236 IEDIFKHSDEKSKT
+236 IGDALKQSDEKSKD
-250 VLENTQKS
+250 VLTNTKQS

-294 QSILNLQTKAFEQTN
+294 QSILDLQNKALEQ
-309 SLTKN
+309 SDSFVKN
-314 QNTFVEE
+314 QTSFIEE
-321 IKKYLS
+321 IKKGLS
-327 DQENVLNQSE
+327 NQDEVLLQSE
-337 NTLKT
+337 TTLKS
-342 HQKNLEKTFIKTNEQ
+342 HQKNIEKTFAKTNEQ
-357 VKNIEETIHKNYD
+357 IKNIEGTLQKNYD
-370 IVLKKSEEAL
+370 LVLKKSDEAL
-380 LKVKTLNDEIK
+380 LKVKALNDEIK
-391 ETKSLSKNIQS
+391 ETKTLSKDIQ
-402 PSETIVEP
+402 EP
-410 TTNQTVKAPVDFL
+410 TPQQTENLVSQETKTSVDFL
-423 QNASVILDKLQT
+423 QNASLILDKLQT

-464 MRYITRMINET
+464 MRYITRMISET

-505 KMVQNEDEN
+505 KMMQNVDKN
-514 KLLMSILIGSDIGRL
+514 LMTTLIGSDSGRL
-529 YMVLADVLRRDNH
+529 YMVLADVLKRSDN

>member
-1 MYTPNNNVSQSDEI
+1 MYTQNNNPSQQDEMT
-15 NLSIEQPE
+15 LSIEQPE

-64 PAEFIGGISGLFF
+64 PAEFIGGICGLFF

-91 TNQISY
+91 VNQISY

-112 TNSNAVY
+112 ANSNAIY

-126 LKEQIKEFRKIHQD
+126 LKEQIKEFKKIHQD
-140 VLNLTKNLNQEILSW
+140 VLNLTKNLNQEINTW
-155 IDGLKN
+155 INELKN
-161 SSQQLDEKTKS
+161 TSLQLDEKTKM
-172 SLKALSKS
+172 SLKSLTKS
-180 VNDLNKYSLEAGSKV
+180 LVDLNKSSLDASSKV
-195 MQSSDIF
+195 MQSSDMF

-208 LQNTIKEITQSFNP
+208 LQNTIKETAQTFTP
-222 LLSDLNKYGCEIKK
+222 LLSDLNKYGNEIKK
-236 IEDIFKHSDEKSKT
+236 IEDALKQSDEKSKD
-250 VLENTQKS
+250 VLTHTQQS

-294 QSILNLQTKAFEQTN
+294 QSILDLQNKALEQ
-309 SLTKN
+309 SDSFVKN
-314 QNTFVEE
+314 QTSFIEE
-321 IKKYLS
+321 IKKGLS
-327 DQENVLNQSE
+327 NQDEFLLQSE
-337 NTLKT
+337 TTLKS
-342 HQKNLEKTFIKTNEQ
+342 HQKNIEKTFAKTNEQ
-357 VKNIEETIHKNYD
+357 IKNIEGTLQKNYD
-370 IVLKKSEEAL
+370 LVLKKSDEAL
-380 LKVKTLNDEIK
+380 LKVKALNDEIK
-391 ETKSLSKNIQS
+391 ETKTLSKDIQ
-402 PSETIVEP
+402 EP
-410 TTNQTVKAPVDFL
+410 TPQQTENIVSQETKTSVDFL
-423 QNASVILDKLQT
+423 QNASLILDKLQT

-464 MRYITRMINET
+464 MRYITRMISET

-505 KMVQNEDEN
+505 KMMQNVDKN
-514 KLLMSILIGSDIGRL
+514 LMTTLIGSDSGRL
-529 YMVLADVLRRDNH
+529 YMVLADVLKRSDN